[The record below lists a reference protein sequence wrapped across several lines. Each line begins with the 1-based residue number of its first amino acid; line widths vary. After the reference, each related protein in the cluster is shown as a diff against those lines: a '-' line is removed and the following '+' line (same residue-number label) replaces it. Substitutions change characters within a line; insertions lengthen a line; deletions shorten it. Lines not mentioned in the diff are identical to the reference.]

1 MRKLQMLLAL
11 LCMSIGLAM
20 AQVTKVTGVVVDAD
34 TEEPI
39 IGASVLV
46 KGTTIGTITD
56 IDGKYEIS
64 NIPAGSK
71 SLMIS
76 FVGMRTVEVPI
87 TTSAPQKIVMRPDAQ
102 VIDEVVVVAYGTA
115 KKSSFT
121 GSAST
126 VGAQTIEKRAITN
139 VTAALEG
146 NTTGVQVTA
155 ATGHTRIQL
164 SPGSCSP

>member
-1 MRKLQMLLAL
+1 MMKKLQMLLAF
-11 LCMSIGLAM
+11 LCIGIGLAV

-56 IDGKYEIS
+56 IDGKYEIN
-64 NIPAGSK
+64 NIPATGK

-87 TTSAPQKIVMRPDAQ
+87 TTSAPQ
-102 VIDEVVVVAYGTA
+102 
-115 KKSSFT
+115 
-121 GSAST
+121 
-126 VGAQTIEKRAITN
+126 
-139 VTAALEG
+139 
-146 NTTGVQVTA
+146 
-155 ATGHTRIQL
+155 
-164 SPGSCSP
+164 

>member
-1 MRKLQMLLAL
+1 
-11 LCMSIGLAM
+11 M

-56 IDGKYEIS
+56 IDGKYEIN

-115 KKSSFT
+115 KKSSLP
-121 GSAST
+121 
-126 VGAQTIEKRAITN
+126 VLLQ
-139 VTAALEG
+139 
-146 NTTGVQVTA
+146 
-155 ATGHTRIQL
+155 
-164 SPGSCSP
+164 P